1 MKTNPPLSEPGTMAE
16 KHKPLFQHA
25 AAAFSLIELLV
36 VIGVIIILVAI
47 LVINAPLDRGP
58 QAITKNIIQELKSI
72 ESEYVAVTRQR
83 INSHKYITSPFDWN
97 SENGGAYNGSLEEDS
112 IRRFLYAARQIS
124 TCRTMIENLEK
135 KYEEYT
141 DPPNNIIYDGW
152 DQLIV
157 YMTFSDDDDGQSEDA
172 FLANLADPYVA
183 LTRGT
188 AARPQP
194 FFASRGSDGEWGT
207 KYNNDDIY
215 SFEIK

>member
-1 MKTNPPLSEPGTMAE
+1 
-16 KHKPLFQHA
+16 
-25 AAAFSLIELLV
+25 
-36 VIGVIIILVAI
+36 
-47 LVINAPLDRGP
+47 
-58 QAITKNIIQELKSI
+58 TKNIIQELKSI

-83 INSHKYITSPFDWN
+83 INSHKYITTPFKWSGEDAVLD
-97 SENGGAYNGSLEEDS
+97 GAYDGELRYDS

-141 DPPNNIIYDGW
+141 DPPSNVINDGW

-157 YMTFSDDDDGQSEDA
+157 YLTFCDDDDGEDEDA
-172 FLANLADPYVA
+172 FLANLEDPYKP

>member
-1 MKTNPPLSEPGTMAE
+1 MAK
-16 KHKPLFQHA
+16 KHKLLFQHA

-83 INSHKYITSPFDWN
+83 INSHTHIPTPFKW
-97 SENGGAYNGSLEEDS
+97 SGENAVLGGAYGGSLENDS

-141 DPPNNIIYDGW
+141 DPPNNKINDGW

-157 YMTFSDDDDGQSEDA
+157 YLTFCDDDDGEDEDA
-172 FLANLADPYVA
+172 FLANLEDPYKP

-207 KYNNDDIY
+207 KYNNDDIF